1 MLSLRKAEPIALS
14 EGTIPACRQST
25 TYHQG
30 HLLLLTSG
38 GSCQHKGQI
47 LQMLTDMKEQMKEQQ
62 IRSDRDRE
70 HVTIDRKNAF
80 REKEALKHRNDKL
93 HVQIIALQR
102 VQEQKQPKSECGI
115 ERLRPKAH
123 YEFEVAQTNVPY
135 KKTTPTTR
143 PIHLISK
150 QKLIITKLGEELKNL
165 PTSKSSTS

>member
-1 MLSLRKAEPIALS
+1 MAPRKQ
-14 EGTIPACRQST
+14 TITHNVVSSKGRTNST
-25 TYHQG
+25 VGG
-30 HLLLLTSG
+30 HDSRLPSINNIPPRTLAPSHLG

-115 ERLRPKAH
+115 ERLRPKG
-123 YEFEVAQTNVPY
+123 P
-135 KKTTPTTR
+135 
-143 PIHLISK
+143 L
-150 QKLIITKLGEELKNL
+150 
-165 PTSKSSTS
+165 